1 MKFIKPPVT
10 AKPLENTTPP
20 EKQLTFDEKL
30 DILNLRLK
38 KIQTAQMI
46 STTIAVLVFIG
57 FINFQSLKNK
67 VLK

>member
-10 AKPLENTTPP
+10 TQPPVNATPP
-20 EKQLTFDEKL
+20 EKQLTYDEKL

-46 STTIAVLVFIG
+46 STTIAILVFIG
-57 FINFQSLKNK
+57 FINFQALKNK

>member
-10 AKPLENTTPP
+10 AKPPANATPP
-20 EKQLTFDEKL
+20 EKQLTLDEKL

-46 STTIAVLVFIG
+46 STAIAIIVFIG
-57 FINFQSLKNK
+57 FINFEALKNK
-67 VLK
+67 LLK

>member
-10 AKPLENTTPP
+10 AQPPVNTTPP
-20 EKQLTFDEKL
+20 EKQLTYDEKL

-46 STTIAVLVFIG
+46 STTIAILVFIG
-57 FINFQSLKNK
+57 IINFQALKNK

>member
-1 MKFIKPPVT
+1 M
-10 AKPLENTTPP
+10 A
-20 EKQLTFDEKL
+20 EKQLTYDEKL

-46 STTIAVLVFIG
+46 STTIAILVFIG
-57 FINFQSLKNK
+57 FINFEALKNK

>member
-1 MKFIKPPVT
+1 MKVIKPPVNVN
-10 AKPLENTTPP
+10 PLE
-20 EKQLTFDEKL
+20 KKLTYDEKL

-46 STTIAVLVFIG
+46 STAIAILVFIG
-57 FINFQSLKNK
+57 IINFQALKNK

>member
-1 MKFIKPPVT
+1 MKVIKPPV
-10 AKPLENTTPP
+10 NVNQP
-20 EKQLTFDEKL
+20 EKQLPYDEKL

-46 STTIAVLVFIG
+46 STAIAILVFIG
-57 FINFQSLKNK
+57 IINFQALKNK

>member
-10 AKPLENTTPP
+10 AQPPVNASPP
-20 EKQLTFDEKL
+20 EKQLTYDEKL

-38 KIQTAQMI
+38 KIQTAQMV
-46 STTIAVLVFIG
+46 STAIAILVFIG
-57 FINFQSLKNK
+57 IINFQALKNK